1 MRILNF
7 NEPYYLIDNLIS
19 SQEEGGLQIH
29 KSAKICDL
37 GCGTGIIGRHLA
49 KNGYTNIFG
58 IDGSENVLR
67 KSKAS
72 GNYSGTKCMFLGKG
86 PENFPE
92 ELKESFDVVVASGIW
107 MHGHVSC
114 TGIYDAHQ
122 AVKTGGLFVTAMR
135 QMYWVNGDIYGY
147 KDVFDDLVDKG
158 KFEFVKTFTF
168 RRGVPGGDSLYAE
181 QESILIVCKK
191 IAH

>member
-19 SQEEGGLQIH
+19 SQEEGGLQIP

-107 MHGHVSC
+107 MHGHV
-114 TGIYDAHQ
+114 
-122 AVKTGGLFVTAMR
+122 
-135 QMYWVNGDIYGY
+135 
-147 KDVFDDLVDKG
+147 
-158 KFEFVKTFTF
+158 
-168 RRGVPGGDSLYAE
+168 
-181 QESILIVCKK
+181 
-191 IAH
+191 